1 MKLLTAELR
10 KQIPALYSQEK
21 VDPVLAHAKF
31 FCPWNNWTWFATE
44 GSEEDGDFLFFGYV
58 VGLEEE
64 WGYFLLSELEEV
76 RGPSGLTIE
85 RDLYFKSGPF
95 PEVIRKFRK
104 ERGQ

>member
-21 VDPVLAHAKF
+21 ADPVLAHAKF
-31 FCPWNNWTWFATE
+31 FCPWSNWTWFATE
-44 GSEEDGDFLFFGYV
+44 GSEQDGDFLFFGYV
-58 VGLEEE
+58 IGHEEE

-76 RGPSGLTIE
+76 RGPGGLTIE

-95 PEVIRKFRK
+95 PEVIAKFRK